1 MSSMCENFRVSHVL
15 TVGHMPP
22 PVTGENICRFRI
34 CDQLQKLGITVTN
47 VRRGDSSAW
56 SGYYTAV
63 VLLPGES
70 WRGTVADVLLSTIWG
85 ARRVP
90 VYWYFH
96 NRSWKRFAALPAFLW
111 NRIAAIRPVMITGD
125 LHKVFARKGM
135 KSFLLRNAPEP
146 MFSVADGPKAFTKRL
161 VFVGRVGRS
170 KGFYD
175 AFDVFKQLYDLDEQW
190 RLDVY
195 GSGDDVRSLVAP
207 YGSAVTLH
215 GWTDGERKRRGYEEG
230 GIVLFPSRYKNETS
244 PMVIIEALSQGV
256 PVVAYDVGGVAEMLT
271 QDGKRAG
278 IALRDSEQNSEGI
291 IRSIQAI
298 AQGYEEYS
306 RNALALFTELFGP
319 ERYAR
324 EVAEL
329 FAPILEGLPKNRSE
343 AATNATAHQPSASVH
358 EG

>member
-1 MSSMCENFRVSHVL
+1 M
-15 TVGHMPP
+15 VGHMPP
-22 PVTGENICRFRI
+22 PVTGENICRFRL
-34 CDQLQKLGITVTN
+34 CDQLRSAGVKVTN
-47 VRRGDSSAW
+47 VRRFDRDAW
-56 SGYYTAV
+56 TGVRGAV
-63 VLLPGES
+63 VLLPGQS
-70 WRGTVADVLLSTIWG
+70 WRGSVADVLLTLVWG
-85 ARRVP
+85 ARGVP

-96 NRSWKRFAALPAFLW
+96 NRSWKRFAFVPARFW
-111 NRIAAIRPVMITGD
+111 RSIAAVRPILITGAI
-125 LHKVFARKGM
+125 HRVFAKKGM
-135 KSFLLRNAPEP
+135 KAALLRNAPEP
-146 MFSVADGPKAFTKRL
+146 MFSVTSDAKAFKKRL
-161 VFVGRVGRS
+161 VYVGRVCRS

-175 AFDVFKQLYDLDEQW
+175 ALEVFRQLYELDEHW

-195 GSGDDVRSLVAP
+195 GTGHDVRSLVAP

-215 GWTDGERKRRGYEEG
+215 GWTDGEKKRRGYEEG
-230 GIVLFPSRYKNETS
+230 GIVIFPSRYKNETS

-271 QDGKRAG
+271 HDGKRAG
-278 IALRDSEQNSEGI
+278 IALRESEQNSDGI